1 VDRLKSSRTHLPSL
15 LSGILFSLS
24 GLLLLGIGL
33 LMGFT
38 ALFSSFNGQAVQA
51 QQTIFFIA
59 FGFEAIL
66 LFVAA
71 FFAFQKMLEKPAA
84 DQAAFLAIPLWQ
96 IMVGALIAA
105 LSLLMGYLVGGNNSL
120 NWLILPMLTIP
131 AVVLPLVAVLALG
144 TRGLPMGS
152 RWQSWSVLGL
162 GMTITPLLLL
172 VLESVVAVIVF
183 IGIVAF
189 VMAQPELA
197 SELEALSRQVIILG
211 PQTEEALDLLSPLLT
226 RPEVIITALIYVA
239 VLVPAVEELIKP
251 LGVWLLAGRL
261 DSPAQGFTLGALSGA
276 GYALIETVGVSGQ
289 AAEWASLLFSRIGTG
304 LLHITTSALVGA
316 AIVLARRE
324 RRYLKLIG
332 TYLLAVLLH
341 GLWNTFA
348 MLFTFSNLADLL
360 EQPGRLSTLQPMLL
374 GVLGILAVA
383 LFVILLV
390 CNRKM
395 RGTLPPRPTETI
407 IPAEP
412 IDPTP

>member
-1 VDRLKSSRTHLPSL
+1 MDRLKASRTHIPSL
-15 LSGILFSLS
+15 VSGILFSLS
-24 GLLLLGIGL
+24 GLFLLGIGL

-38 ALFSSFNGQAVQA
+38 ALFSSFSRQAVQA

-84 DQAAFLAIPLWQ
+84 DQGAFLAIPRWQ
-96 IMVGALIAA
+96 IMGGALIAA
-105 LSLLMGYLVGGNNSL
+105 LSLLIGYLVSGNNSL
-120 NWLILPMLTIP
+120 NWLILPVLTIP

-144 TRGLPMGS
+144 TRGLPMAS

-162 GMTITPLLLL
+162 GMTLTPLLLL
-172 VLESVVAVIVF
+172 VLESVIAVIIF
-183 IGIVAF
+183 IGIVAL
-189 VMAQPELA
+189 VMAQPEVA

-251 LGVWLLAGRL
+251 LGVWLLARRL

-324 RRYLKLIG
+324 RRYLNLIG

-360 EQPGRLSTLQPMLL
+360 EQPGWLGTLQPMLM
-374 GVLGILAVA
+374 GILGILAA
-383 LFVILLV
+383 ILFVILLAS
-390 CNRKM
+390 NRKL
-395 RGTLPPRPTETI
+395 RDAIPAPPTETI
-407 IPAEP
+407 DPAP
-412 IDPTP
+412 

>member
-1 VDRLKSSRTHLPSL
+1 
-15 LSGILFSLS
+15 
-24 GLLLLGIGL
+24 
-33 LMGFT
+33 MGFT

-84 DQAAFLAIPLWQ
+84 DQAAFLAIPRWQ

-105 LSLLMGYLVGGNNSL
+105 LSLLIGYLVSGNTSV
-120 NWLILPMLTIP
+120 NWLLLPMLTIP
-131 AVVLPLVAVLALG
+131 AVVLPLVVVLAMG

-162 GMTITPLLLL
+162 GMTLTPLLLL

-189 VMAQPELA
+189 VMGQPELA

-211 PQTEEALDLLSPLLT
+211 PQTEEALNLLSPLLT
-226 RPEVIITALIYVA
+226 KPGVIITALIYVA

-251 LGVWLLAGRL
+251 LGVWLLAWRL

-289 AAEWASLLFSRIGTG
+289 ATEWASLLFSRIGTG

-324 RRYLKLIG
+324 RRYLNLIG

-390 CNRKM
+390 SNLKLRDAI
-395 RGTLPPRPTETI
+395 PAPPTETI